1 MNQNLSSPMYTS
13 SIGYKKIKKEIGEL
27 MLAKG
32 FSSYK
37 TITYYRVTAGDIL
50 QYINFQKG
58 ERSLNE
64 QMTINLV
71 IQPLF
76 SPGCSFQIL
85 CPGGRIG
92 NLTRTNTSFGWYC
105 NTEEATLQSIQLITT
120 DINNYVIPFFNNLST
135 AEQLCNSFDNPDLQF
150 IWSISS
156 DFVSRGYSCLMA
168 GQYKQAL
175 SIFEANKPGEVPKYK
190 TIKRMIEELQFGEID
205 AMLTDNIRYHKEKLK
220 I

>member
-1 MNQNLSSPMYTS
+1 MYNS
-13 SIGYKKIKKEIGEL
+13 SIGYKIIKKEIGEL
-27 MLAKG
+27 MLVKG
-32 FSSYK
+32 FASHK
-37 TITYYRVTAGDIL
+37 TVTYYRVTAGHIL

-71 IQPLF
+71 VQPLF

-85 CPGGRIG
+85 CPGGRVA
-92 NLTRTNTSFGWYC
+92 NLTSTNTSFGWYC
-105 NTEEATLQSIQLITT
+105 NTEEATLQNIQHITT

-135 AEQLCNSFDNPDLQF
+135 AEQLCYSFDDPALQF
-150 IWSISS
+150 IWSIPAN
-156 DFVSRGYSCLMA
+156 FVSRGYSCLKA

-175 SIFEANKPGEVPKYK
+175 SIFEANRPGEVPKYK
-190 TIKRMIEELQFGEID
+190 TIKRLIEELQFEEIN
-205 AMLTDNIRYHKEKLK
+205 AILNENIRFHKEKLK